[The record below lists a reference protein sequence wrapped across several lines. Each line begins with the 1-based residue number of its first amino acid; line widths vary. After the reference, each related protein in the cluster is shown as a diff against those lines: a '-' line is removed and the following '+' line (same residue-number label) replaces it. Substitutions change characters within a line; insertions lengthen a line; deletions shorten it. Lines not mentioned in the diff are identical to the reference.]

1 MSIKFAHTFDDVIYA
16 LGGTTLVAQLT
27 GRSVQAVCNW
37 RNRRGGVFPARLYV
51 LMKRRLDACG
61 VYAPDHLWD
70 FEDEGNRDGRVG
82 RTRLVDTQAA

>member
-1 MSIKFAHTFDDVIYA
+1 
-16 LGGTTLVAQLT
+16 
-27 GRSVQAVCNW
+27 
-37 RNRRGGVFPARLYV
+37 
-51 LMKRRLDACG
+51 MKRRLDACG